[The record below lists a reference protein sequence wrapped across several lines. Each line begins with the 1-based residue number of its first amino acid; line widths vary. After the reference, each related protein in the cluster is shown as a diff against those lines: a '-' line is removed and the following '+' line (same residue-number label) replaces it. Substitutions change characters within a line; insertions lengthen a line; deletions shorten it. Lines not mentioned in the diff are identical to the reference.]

1 MRVVV
6 DANILISFLL
16 THGPT
21 ISEMLRRWKNHQFTL
36 LTSEEILVEI
46 KQTIERFVMGNLIAS
61 EEAESLIRRVVQ
73 ESEIITSLSTV
84 TVSHNKKDN
93 RYLECSRD
101 GNADLLVTGDK
112 KHLLG
117 IKKFGKT
124 KIISPREFVKLLSG

>member
-1 MRVVV
+1 MRVVI

-21 ISEMLRRWKNHQFTL
+21 ISEILRRWKNHQFTL

-46 KQTIERFVMGNLIAS
+46 KQTIERFVMGNLIES
-61 EEAESLIRRVVQ
+61 EEAESLIRRVEQ
-73 ESEIITSLSTV
+73 ESEISTSLSTV
-84 TVSHNKKDN
+84 TVSSNKKDN
-93 RYLECSRD
+93 RYLECAKD

-112 KHLLG
+112 KHLLR

-124 KIISPREFVKLLSG
+124 RVISPKEFVRIFE